1 MTNYTTDAEGRIV
14 LAAEQQGPLAN
25 ITDAEL
31 YDAADADWQVD
42 LSNAA
47 DSREV
52 SRKPE
57 RGDHIGKQFR
67 TVGGNLVTTARTA
80 EGEES
85 FWFCY
90 GCGDRREFGY
100 GWDDRAREHANEH
113 AGACRAA

>member
-1 MTNYTTDAEGRIV
+1 MNYATDTDGRIV
-14 LAAEQQGPLAN
+14 AAPAQEGPLAN
-25 ITDAEL
+25 ITREERYELIDAE
-31 YDAADADWQVD
+31 WQFD
-42 LSNAA
+42 LSNAV

-85 FWFCY
+85 YTYCY

-100 GWDDRAREHANEH
+100 GWDDRARDHANEH